1 MVNTLFN
8 KVLDEN
14 EKYVFYFYFKNKWN
28 FWPTQYISWEIR
40 SKRFFFLLLLL
51 LLLFPSFACR
61 YEIIHQI
68 LFKKFVLDIGLPL
81 HIWQKSTEHSCVS
94 LFLNIVSHWSTCPS
108 FHWYHGV
115 VIFAALYQIV
125 WVFQLCCLKKPTFCS
140 NLFPFYIKY
149 RVILSIFTIII
160 LLQRQE
166 KIPEKRVWTV

>member
-14 EKYVFYFYFKNKWN
+14 EKYVFYLYFKNKWN

-40 SKRFFFLLLLL
+40 SKCFF
-51 LLLFPSFACR
+51 SCR

-81 HIWQKSTEHSCVS
+81 HIWQKSIEHSCVS

-108 FHWYHGV
+108 FHWYHGI
-115 VIFAALYQIV
+115 VIFAALHQIV
-125 WVFQLCCLKKPTFCS
+125 WVFQLCCLKKNQLFVLI
-140 NLFPFYIKY
+140 LFPFYIKY

-166 KIPEKRVWTV
+166 KIPEKRLWTV